1 MVVCLLPPAMALT
14 LSTAGTVR
22 FPSPSVAL
30 VAGQRTID
38 GVADADFLYTIV
50 ELFKEWGFAL

>member
-1 MVVCLLPPAMALT
+1 MALT